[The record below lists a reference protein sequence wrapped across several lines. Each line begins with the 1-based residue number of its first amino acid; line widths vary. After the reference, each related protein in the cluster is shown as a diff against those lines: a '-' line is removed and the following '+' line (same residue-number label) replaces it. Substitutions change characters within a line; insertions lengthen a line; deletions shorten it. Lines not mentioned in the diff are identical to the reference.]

1 MKTHEIKN
9 HIRQQLYDLQR
20 TYNRYYN
27 SIDVDHPLAPLQA
40 YNIYN
45 WALNIITQIEDTF
58 PDSITCRLEVIDT
71 KVKIGVA
78 HYRLCDTISNN
89 TTNGSK

>member
-20 TYNRYYN
+20 TYNRYSN
-27 SIDVDHPLAPLQA
+27 SIDVDHPLALSQA

-58 PDSITCRLEVIDT
+58 PDSITCQCDIIDT
-71 KVKIGVA
+71 KVNIGVA
-78 HYRLCDTISNN
+78 HYKLCNIISNN